1 MLKIIIPIAPRTKKN
16 SQRIVNIKI
25 KGTNKYR
32 PIIMPSELYEQYEK
46 DCKKYL
52 PKLKEPISEKVNVKC
67 LYYMPTRRRCDLNN
81 LLEASTDMLVHHKIL
96 KDDNYSIVNSHDG
109 SRVYYDKEN
118 PRCEIYI
125 EKIDY

>member
-32 PIIMPSELYEQYEK
+32 PIIMPSELYKQYEK
-46 DCKKYL
+46 DCKRYL

-96 KDDNYSIVNSHDG
+96 EDDNYSIVNSHDG
-109 SRVYYDKEN
+109 SRVYYDKEK